1 MPILGSFGAGSARG
15 FGQTAG
21 AGEPAYVNATGGTIV
36 EEGNYRIHVFTGPG
50 TFEVSKLS
58 DGVPSSDPTN
68 KADYMIVAGGG
79 ASGSFYG
86 GGGGAGGFRETPGT
100 ATGSYT
106 ASPIAGSVCATTL
119 SVTSYPVTVGS
130 GGAAPSPDPVGGN
143 CSTPGGDSTIFS
155 ATSAGGGR
163 GGGRTGRSAGSGG
176 SGGGGTQGSA
186 SGGGGNSPP
195 TTPSQGK
202 SGGSYGNSPGS
213 VTPPSQ
219 QNEIG
224 GGGGGG
230 ATDSGEQG
238 GNGGTGAGT
247 QITTCNSYGDDATPG
262 STRVFAG
269 GGAGIRAY
277 CEGPGGG
284 GRRGTYPG
292 QTGAGQANTG
302 GGGGGCA
309 ATGGSGIVMIRYRIL

>member
-1 MPILGSFGAGSARG
+1 MPILGSFGAVSARG

-50 TFEVSKLS
+50 TFEVTKLS
-58 DGVPSSDPTN
+58 DCVPSSDPTN
-68 KADYMIVAGGG
+68 KSDYMIIGGGG

-100 ATGSYT
+100 STGSYT

-130 GGAAPSPDPVGGN
+130 GGAAPAPNPTGGN
-143 CSTPGGDSTIFS
+143 CSAPGGNSTVFS
-155 ATSAGGGR
+155 VTSAGGGN
-163 GGGRTGRSAGSGG
+163 GAGRNGRSASSGG
-176 SGGGGTQGSA
+176 SGGGGAQ
-186 SGGGGNSPP
+186 NS
-195 TTPSQGK
+195 T
-202 SGGSYGNSPGS
+202 
-213 VTPPSQ
+213 
-219 QNEIG
+219 
-224 GGGGGG
+224 GG
-230 ATDSGEQG
+230 AS
-238 GNGGTGAGT
+238 GTGAGT
-247 QITTCNSYGDDATPG
+247 QITTSASYGDDATPG
-262 STRVFAG
+262 ATRVFAG

-284 GRRGTYPG
+284 GRRGTYPCQTKSG
-292 QTGAGQANTG
+292 QSNTG

-309 ATGGSGIVMIRYRIL
+309 ATGGSGVIMIRYRIS